1 MQRMRTILAV
11 LVLMICATVASAE
24 VKGISVELTVPDAT
38 WSVVIEEVH
47 QVQNELWVIA
57 TVSQDPDIMGAQVI
71 STVEAS
77 LEIEVPDLP
86 IRYFVIGKTWTW
98 DNAEP
103 YAFVAHR
110 AEIDKA
116 LETGRRIYPSDIALI
131 LNKTW
136 QWESTTTPVERVT
149 VSDPGRYTI
158 RLAEEGVVQAR
169 LDCNRGRGR
178 YRISPGRL
186 SFGPLASTRMAC
198 SEDSLSGLFMRDLPR
213 VVSFFVEDGWLYL
226 ELPYDSGTMKFR
238 QVPVE

>member
-1 MQRMRTILAV
+1 MQRMRKILSA
-11 LVLMICATVASAE
+11 LVLTICATVASAE
-24 VKGISVELTVPDAT
+24 GKTITVELTVPDAT
-38 WSVVIEEVH
+38 WSIVIEEVH

-57 TVSQDPDIMGAQVI
+57 TVSQDLDIMGAQVI
-71 STVEAS
+71 STVRAS

-86 IRYFVIGKTWTW
+86 IRYFIIGKTWTW

-103 YAFVAHR
+103 YTFIAHH

-158 RLAEEGVVQAR
+158 RLAEGGALQAR
-169 LDCNRGRGR
+169 LDCNRGRGY
-178 YRISPGRL
+178 YRISPGKL

-198 SEDSLSGLFMRDLPR
+198 AEDSLVGVFVRDLRR
-213 VVSFFVEDGWLYL
+213 VVSFFIEGGWLYL

-238 QVPVE
+238 QVPAD